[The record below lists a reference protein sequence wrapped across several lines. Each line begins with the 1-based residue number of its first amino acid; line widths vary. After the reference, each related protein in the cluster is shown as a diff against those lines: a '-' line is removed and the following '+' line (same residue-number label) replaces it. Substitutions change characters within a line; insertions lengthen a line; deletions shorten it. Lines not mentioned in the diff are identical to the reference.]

1 MERIGPPTGPSYSA
15 TASTTSPEVS
25 REGTVHEDLPRG
37 GWIFP
42 FQPFWII
49 GYFLPSLHQSIP
61 SQWRI
66 IHSLPHL
73 VLAVGTMANVFLLVR
88 IVEESTHW
96 RDRNVEYL
104 IVLGGSGL
112 FALFCFWQ
120 LFREL
125 AQYRHDLQT
134 RAVQVEGLKASLG
147 EKFEDLAHELEELLA
162 RSTNSEAALAERNL
176 DSERRDFQ
184 RFLKNISTKLSGEL
198 SIDEPFRNFLQ
209 IWLQVLA
216 ECSADPVGRP
226 YSIIGEAELQSLT
239 AQQLAERLSQH
250 LKVSEIR
257 FIKDHVE
264 TGKKDVLSVK
274 MAWTKMVLMQKRAL
288 KFTGLSRFT
297 KTRPDEEQG
306 KSKEE
311 PVEVL
316 EMPKMA
322 EAEKMEF
329 YWFKLQLGAGCGV
342 EVGEEDSFPLRFRC
356 LLFIFVILSPEHFS
370 LLLNFFFSIILIA
383 LNSCLGEPSHA
394 VIASL
399 SVSLGCLAFVLYDF
413 LDIDSVQRLEQHI
426 AVMKATTQRVEQQR
440 QELQAFFARVHLLMS
455 LWQMRTLP
463 RLEMLKQLGIV
474 LEELEQ
480 GKLLSVLTE
489 IVEKLKGLE
498 STMVPLTLWQE
509 DGMLSPSQKHET
521 LQLLQ
526 PLSTSAGQDMLVR
539 MPEATLALRQLMDQI
554 SDSRETSG

>member
-539 MPEATLALRQLMDQI
+539 MPEATLALRQLMGP
-554 SDSRETSG
+554 SKHFKVGM

>member
-1 MERIGPPTGPSYSA
+1 M
-15 TASTTSPEVS
+15 
-25 REGTVHEDLPRG
+25 
-37 GWIFP
+37 
-42 FQPFWII
+42 
-49 GYFLPSLHQSIP
+49 
-61 SQWRI
+61 
-66 IHSLPHL
+66 PHL